1 MMAANE
7 PGKSRGDR
15 VAGLSTAKSG
25 LGCPGCRC
33 APSGPRSGNRHQ
45 FCPVTQRGTKP
56 MTRMIK
62 TLTGAGAGVLLM
74 LALPATGQEF
84 SAPQKSEIERI
95 IRDYL
100 VGHPEVLQEAIAELD
115 KRQAAADVEKAK
127 TAVASN
133 AETLF
138 NSSRHVVLGN
148 PKGDVTM
155 VEFFDYN
162 CGFCKRAMADMLELL
177 KDDPKLKIILKEF
190 PVLGPGS
197 VDAAKV
203 AVAVRMQDKS
213 GKKYLEFHQKL
224 LGGRGQADK
233 ARALAVAKEVGMDM
247 KRIDTD
253 MAGGES
259 KVLLEEGLKL
269 GEDLGLH
276 GTPRYIIGPDVRIGA
291 GGLAALRPQGRTA
304 RCGKAVC

>member
-1 MMAANE
+1 MAGTRLPPGRAGTGGANE
-7 PGKSRGDR
+7 
-15 VAGLSTAKSG
+15 
-25 LGCPGCRC
+25 
-33 APSGPRSGNRHQ
+33 
-45 FCPVTQRGTKP
+45 FCPVTQRGIRP
-56 MTRMIK
+56 MTPMIK
-62 TLTGAGAGVLLM
+62 TLIGAGAGALLM
-74 LALPATGQEF
+74 LALPAAGQEF

-100 VGHPEVLQEAIAELD
+100 VSHPEVLQEAIAELD
-115 KRQAAADVEKAK
+115 KRQAAADVEKTK
-127 TAVASN
+127 TAVAN
-133 AETLF
+133 NGETLF

-233 ARALAVAKEVGMDM
+233 ARALAVAKDIGLDVA
-247 KRIDTD
+247 RIEKD
-253 MAGGES
+253 MASDEVKATIEES
-259 KVLLEEGLKL
+259 FKLAEALGLNGTPSYVVGSDVLVGAVGLKTL
-269 GEDLGLH
+269 KEKVND
-276 GTPRYIIGPDVRIGA
+276 
-291 GGLAALRPQGRTA
+291 A
-304 RCGKAVC
+304 RCGKATC